1 MSPDEALSIN
11 RFARLPR
18 PAASGTTTSAPL
30 APSPAGHYSPTLPTH
45 PGHWPQSFSCSRSSS
60 SYRYASWSISIWTI
74 ILRRGYFLLYCSSSY
89 SICWLRARIGE
100 RQTFFAGQYGH
111 RQGPI
116 QKLQRGRLPLAQ
128 DAPFFTVAPQK
139 GKDAA
144 PKGGNK
150 GKNKGKDKGGNKGKG
165 KGKGKDRKGWP
176 HQIATI

>member
-1 MSPDEALSIN
+1 MQRMTKNWMPLLLNVARWSVLSVN
-11 RFARLPR
+11 RLPVFRTLQLPVR
-18 PAASGTTTSAPL
+18 PPVPRWPL
-30 APSPAGHYSPTLPTH
+30 PRWALRPHPQPTH

-116 QKLQRGRLPLAQ
+116 QKLQRGRP
-128 DAPFFTVAPQK
+128 PPSSRCSFFHRCPTK
-139 GKDAA
+139 
-144 PKGGNK
+144 
-150 GKNKGKDKGGNKGKG
+150 
-165 KGKGKDRKGWP
+165 R
-176 HQIATI
+176 